1 MEIDYPSR
9 HESGWMPLLNLQVRD
24 KEDNS
29 IDYKWYGKKVS
40 NPLLMMST
48 SALSEKVKKNSL
60 VQMALT
66 RLSNTRR
73 TLPWKVSA
81 DILTEFSLRM
91 KWSGY
96 SDNFRAEVIYA
107 AVTGFERILDQVDR
121 GERPLHRP
129 RTWNAEARRKKKLIS
144 KGA

>member
-60 VQMALT
+60 LQMALT

-73 TLPWKVSA
+73 TLPWKMSA

-96 SDNFRAEVIYA
+96 SENFRAEVIYA

-129 RTWNAEARRKKKLIS
+129 RTVQPS
-144 KGA
+144 PS